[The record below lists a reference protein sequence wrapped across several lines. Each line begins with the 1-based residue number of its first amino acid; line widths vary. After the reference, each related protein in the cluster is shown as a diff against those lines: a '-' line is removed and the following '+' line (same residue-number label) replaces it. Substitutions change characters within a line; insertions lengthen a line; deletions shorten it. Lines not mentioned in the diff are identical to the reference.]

1 MQDRIAIALSSGAL
15 KGVFA
20 QGVLTALE
28 GRITADAFGCASS
41 SVISGSLAAIGRSR
55 SHGLDY
61 WQKAA
66 AKSEAMGMSDVVLTS
81 IAEYGPEIRVGAF
94 RPGSPRLLIA
104 VSRVTTPE
112 AAAQTQ
118 SDGAKRLGKKL
129 LIQAARGDTSWV
141 DANLAKEIF
150 DSAATGSKKLDA
162 GNSDQVSYAST
173 RMLHEW
179 DIPAEIDGE
188 PYVDAS
194 YTCSCP
200 VFDLIE
206 RGYRNIIA
214 IDSSPGDSY
223 DSIFRQRLV
232 RDGEQ
237 DGSRINLIKPAID
250 IKDIGVDYTNAS
262 QQGIK
267 DAYALGIKAGNAFLT
282 GFTSARQ

>member
-1 MQDRIAIALSSGAL
+1 MQDGIAIAISSGGFR
-15 KGVFA
+15 GVFA
-20 QGVLTALE
+20 QGVLSAFE
-28 GRITADAFGCASS
+28 GRIAADAFGCASS
-41 SVISGSLAAIGRSR
+41 SVVSGTLAAIGRSR

-61 WQKAA
+61 WQRAA
-66 AKSEAMGMSDVVLTS
+66 AKSETMGMSDVILTS
-81 IAEYGPEIRVGAF
+81 IAEHDPDIRAAAF

-112 AAAQTQ
+112 AAAKTQ
-118 SDGAKRLGKKL
+118 SDGAKRLGRKL

-141 DANLAKEIF
+141 DTNLAKEIF
-150 DSAATGSKKLDA
+150 DTAATGNRKLDA

-188 PYVDAS
+188 PYIDAS

-200 VFDLIE
+200 VFDLVE
-206 RGYRNIIA
+206 RGYRDVIV
-214 IDSSPGDSY
+214 IDPSPGDIY

-237 DGSRINLIKPAID
+237 DGSRIHLIKPAID
-250 IKDIGVDYTNAS
+250 TKDIGVDYTKATR
-262 QQGIK
+262 QGIQ
-267 DAYALGIKAGNAFLT
+267 DGYDLGVKAGDAFLA
-282 GFTSARQ
+282 GFLSR